1 MKDFLKY
8 MSATVVGIIVFSV
21 LVTALSIMCLVGM
34 VASESSSKNV
44 SDNSVL
50 VINLNGTMTE
60 RSDEDIMSLINSTE
74 IKCLGL
80 DDVVS
85 AIEKAKANDNI
96 KGIYIEAGMFS
107 ADSYA
112 SLQAVRR
119 KLLEFKKSG
128 KWIVAYGDIYT
139 QSTYYLSSVA
149 NKVLLNPSGQID
161 WRGMAAQP
169 MFFKDVMEK
178 FGVKMQLSKVG
189 TYKSAPEMFTA
200 DKMSE
205 PNREQITVY
214 INGLWQNIC
223 QGVSESRGISIDKL
237 NAYADGLFTFSAP
250 KDYVSAKFVDKLTYT
265 DGIKKEI
272 NALLKNEADE
282 DINTIT
288 LADMATVKAP
298 KKKGEEI
305 AVYYAYGDIVDE
317 AGSAISQGH
326 NIVGKD
332 VCKDL
337 QDLMNDDDVK
347 AVVLRVNSGG
357 GSAYASEQIWHYV
370 EMLKQKKP
378 VVVSMGGMAAS
389 GGYYISSGANWIV
402 AEPTTLTGSIG
413 IFGMFPD
420 FSGLLTQKLGVK
432 FDEVKTNK
440 FSAFGTMARPFNEEE
455 MNYLNKYIE
464 RGYALFRSRVAQG
477 RKMKVEEVETIAQG
491 RVWLG
496 QDAFKNKLVDELG
509 GLDKAVAKAAQ
520 LAKLKEYHTAAY
532 PSKSSLF
539 EQFANKLNG
548 DSYIDNHMRMTLGE
562 YYEPFM
568 MIKTINKQN
577 AIQAKVP
584 FVLNIK

>member
-1 MKDFLKY
+1 MNDFLKY

-74 IKCLGL
+74 INCLGL
-80 DDVVS
+80 DDVIS

-237 NAYADGLFTFSAP
+237 NAYADGLFTFSDP

-455 MNYLNKYIE
+455 MSYLNKYIE